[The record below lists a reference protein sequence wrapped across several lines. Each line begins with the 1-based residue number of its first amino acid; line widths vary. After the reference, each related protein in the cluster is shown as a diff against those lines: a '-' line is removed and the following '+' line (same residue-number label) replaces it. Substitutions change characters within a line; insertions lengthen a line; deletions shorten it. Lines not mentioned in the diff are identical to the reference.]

1 MKRNLVLLAALSPV
15 LAALAGC
22 GDAADES
29 DDPIVSESDLPSA
42 GLADPAGTPTPALPD
57 AGITDPAATSTA
69 PPPVVGTSSPAD
81 PAVVPPTNQDAR
93 YQDSVTEQPEV
104 AP

>member
-15 LAALAGC
+15 LAALAAC

-29 DDPIVSESDLPSA
+29 DNPIVSESDLPSG
-42 GLADPAGTPTPALPD
+42 GLADPA
-57 AGITDPAATSTA
+57 DPAATNTA
-69 PPPVVGTSSPAD
+69 PPPVVGTDSPANT
-81 PAVVPPTNQDAR
+81 AVVPPTNQDAR